1 MEEYG
6 TLHAEPIKVGK
17 YKGHKYF
24 VNMNQFLCLN
34 GYAEI
39 PEKWKEGEEDYIDVH
54 GGVTFKGYLINGEEK
69 VRVIGFDTMHWGDSP
84 TYWNL
89 CRVEKECKHLIDGII
104 EVMEDWL
111 DEIIF
116 GWIFY

>member
-39 PEKWKEGEEDYIDVH
+39 PENWKDGEEDYIDVH
-54 GGVTFKGYLINGEEK
+54 GGVTFKGYLMNGEDK
-69 VRVIGFDTMHWGDSP
+69 VRVIGFDTMHAGDSSA
-84 TYWNL
+84 YWNL
-89 CRVEKECKHLIDGII
+89 SRVEIECKHLIDGII
-104 EVMEDWL
+104 EVMEEDNK
-111 DEIIF
+111 ETEEE
-116 GWIFY
+116 